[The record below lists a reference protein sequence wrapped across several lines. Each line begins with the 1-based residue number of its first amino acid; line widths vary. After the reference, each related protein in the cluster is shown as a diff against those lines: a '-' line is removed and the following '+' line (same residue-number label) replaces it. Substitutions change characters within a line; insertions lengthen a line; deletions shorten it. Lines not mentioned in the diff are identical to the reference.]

1 MFSRPPDTVLQIFPF
16 YKLRKLRPGGVK
28 RPSQSHSA
36 CKGRGQDPIAGCPSG
51 CGVCG
56 QRHEAMLL
64 VAPLSPPDSL
74 LASQGRHARLS
85 RLMLHGHVA
94 PAPSLAAPRLCSQGL
109 AQWVVLLSDNFVHP
123 FTVSHEHFY
132 WLVSA
137 VPTLYHE
144 RADTLTQQAWDCSP
158 QRGLFASLA
167 RGCCLGPGARFPAPG
182 CQRGPPCPSHAN
194 TAAHADDRF
203 LLGPGGSVH
212 ARQQVPVRPA
222 H

>member
-1 MFSRPPDTVLQIFPF
+1 
-16 YKLRKLRPGGVK
+16 
-28 RPSQSHSA
+28 
-36 CKGRGQDPIAGCPSG
+36 
-51 CGVCG
+51 
-56 QRHEAMLL
+56 MLL
-64 VAPLSPPDSL
+64 EAPLSPPDSL

-109 AQWVVLLSDNFVHP
+109 AQWVVLLSDNFAHP

-167 RGCCLGPGARFPAPG
+167 RGSVPSPRLPERPTVPEP
-182 CQRGPPCPSHAN
+182 CQHRGS
-194 TAAHADDRF
+194 R
-203 LLGPGGSVH
+203 
-212 ARQQVPVRPA
+212 
-222 H
+222 